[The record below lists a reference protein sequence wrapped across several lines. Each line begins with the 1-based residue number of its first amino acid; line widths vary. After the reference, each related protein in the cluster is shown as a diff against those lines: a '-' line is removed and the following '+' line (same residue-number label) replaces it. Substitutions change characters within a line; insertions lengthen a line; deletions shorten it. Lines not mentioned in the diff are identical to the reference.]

1 MLRRRSGV
9 VTKLPIRSP
18 LPLPASYSLQAAKK
32 KEEDELKASR
42 KAKDEAEKAAKKVEE
57 DALKATK
64 KAERDALA
72 AKRAEE
78 DRIKAERKA
87 QRDAERA
94 EVEAARLAKKKERD
108 ERERMREEEERR
120 RLEVKGKQAAAFT
133 GFFKKKEEPVARKR
147 AELKTVTSASSL
159 ARAACRTHP
168 LTAPS
173 IRRLPLCPQRATLSG
188 RSCRSRTRKASSGRR
203 STASWTSAGGWRPTT
218 SSLPPNQSRQISR
231 RPRVC
236 APASRSTKDLAQT
249 DSLVDRP
256 GRSVAVLPRHRPA
269 LTDTDPAKVSVAAD
283 QVRPAE
289 DVGPRRLCALAGG

>member
-1 MLRRRSGV
+1 
-9 VTKLPIRSP
+9 
-18 LPLPASYSLQAAKK
+18 LQAAKK

-78 DRIKAERKA
+78 DRIN
-87 QRDAERA
+87 AERA